1 MDDVDVQRNARLNRV
16 IVDKGVR
23 IPEGHRVGFD
33 LKEDTKKFT
42 VTESGIVVI
51 PKGTLF

>member
-1 MDDVDVQRNARLNRV
+1 VNVGRVARLNRV

-23 IPEGHRVGFD
+23 IPDGYSIGFN
-33 LKEDTKKFT
+33 LEEDAQKFT

-51 PKGTLF
+51 PKGQIVE